1 MENIIYGKLAED
13 GFRGDD
19 GKTYPISANYVS
31 KSRLLIGD
39 TLKLTLDDRGIS
51 YKQIELVP
59 RRTVIA
65 IVQVSADSEKYYAV
79 TISGEAYEIPF
90 ASASFYKLRNGDE
103 VVVIIP
109 RRKEDSGGMCAID
122 GAIKNSKNSYV

>member
-1 MENIIYGKLAED
+1 MKKEIYGKLAED
-13 GFRGDD
+13 GFHGDD

-39 TLKLTLDDRGIS
+39 TLKLILNDRGIS

-59 RRTVIA
+59 RRIVMA
-65 IVQVSADSEKYYAV
+65 LVQVSEDHEKYFAV

-90 ASASFYKLRNGDE
+90 ASASFFHLRDGDE
-103 VVVIIP
+103 VMAIVP
-109 RRKEDSGGMCAID
+109 LKKEDSGGMCAID
-122 GAIKNSKNSYV
+122 GAIKNSKKSYV